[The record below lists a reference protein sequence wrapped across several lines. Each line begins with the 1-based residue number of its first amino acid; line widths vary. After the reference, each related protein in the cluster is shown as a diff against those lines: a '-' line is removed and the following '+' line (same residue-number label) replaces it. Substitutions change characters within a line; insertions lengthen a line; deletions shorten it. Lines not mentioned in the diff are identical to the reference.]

1 MEQVGFVRRI
11 LDDKVE
17 LEVRR
22 ISGCGGG
29 CSSCSSHC
37 DSPPHIITLPN
48 KLNAKVGDFVE
59 LKGETKRILKYALIV
74 YIIPI
79 VFLILGIALGTNY
92 FEEIGNTNYEI
103 LGFLIGII
111 FLVISY
117 LLVKLID
124 RRIAKRGE
132 NAIQMMRIL

>member
-11 LDDKVE
+11 HGDKAE

-29 CSSCSSHC
+29 CSSCASHC
-37 DSPPHIITLPN
+37 ESPPHIIILPN

-59 LKGETKRILKYALIV
+59 LKGETKNILKYALIV
-74 YIIPI
+74 YMIPI
-79 VFLILGIALGTNY
+79 AFLIIGIALGTNIFKERGY
-92 FEEIGNTNYEI
+92 SSFEV
-103 LGFLIGII
+103 LGFLVGVV

-117 LLVKLID
+117 FVVRLID
-124 RRIAKRGE
+124 KRIAKRGE
-132 NAIQMMRIL
+132 NSIHMMKIL